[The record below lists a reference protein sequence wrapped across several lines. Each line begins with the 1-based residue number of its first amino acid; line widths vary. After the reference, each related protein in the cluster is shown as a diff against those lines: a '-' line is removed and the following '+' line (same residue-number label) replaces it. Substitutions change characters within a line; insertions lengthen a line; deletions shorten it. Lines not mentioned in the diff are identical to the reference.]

1 MDHRWILCL
10 PLFTDATRHAPSS
23 FTDTTDDDDDDRRT
37 KTCDRYVDPLD
48 LVDTPKTSH
57 VRVIDHRRAAFGDGE
72 SDDDDSDE
80 DEVDAQRRRRITSSP
95 F

>member
-1 MDHRWILCL
+1 MDHRWILRL

-48 LVDTPKTSH
+48 LVDTPKTS
-57 VRVIDHRRAAFGDGE
+57 VRVLDHRRAAFGDGE

-80 DEVDAQRRRRITSSP
+80 DEADVQRRRRITSSP